1 MSFATAPVY
10 HDLQSLSGLHYKASN
25 TPETAVAEVAT
36 QFESLFMQMML
47 KSMRDATV
55 EGGLFDSDQM
65 EHYQSMFDQQLSLDL
80 SARGSLGLSDILV
93 EQLGGDMTHVDK
105 QDPRQPM
112 VAFSN
117 VAEGVQGDLRNL
129 YSTIHRDRVAA
140 QSAPGKVAE
149 ELARADTGAP
159 WQPTSTEE
167 FVHGVWE
174 YAVTAA
180 KQLGLD
186 PQVLVAQSALETGW
200 GKKLPAT
207 ASGQSSFNLFGIK
220 SGGEWSGES
229 ATINTLE
236 FRNGVAVKEVASFR
250 AYDSLAGSFNDYVDF
265 LKSNPRYQQALE
277 NVDDNR
283 QFLNELQDAGY
294 ATDPKY
300 AEKIMAIVGRSS
312 YSSIVNELK
321 NS

>member
-1 MSFATAPVY
+1 MSFAAAPVY
-10 HDLQSLSGLHYKASN
+10 HDLQSLSALHFKASN

-55 EGGLFDSDQM
+55 DGGLFDSDQM

-93 EQLGGDMTHVDK
+93 EQLGGDMPLVDE
-105 QDPRQPM
+105 QDPTQPR
-112 VAFSN
+112 VAFLN
-117 VAEGVQGDLRNL
+117 VLEGRQGELRNL

-140 QSAPGKVAE
+140 QSAQSKAAE
-149 ELARADTGAP
+149 LGRVDSGAP
-159 WQPTSTEE
+159 WQPSSAEE
-167 FVHGVWE
+167 FVRGVWE

-220 SGGEWSGES
+220 SGGGWNGQS

-250 AYDSLAGSFNDYVDF
+250 AYDSLADSFDDYVGF

-277 NVDDNR
+277 SVDDNR
-283 QFLNELQDAGY
+283 QFLIELQDAGY

-300 AEKIMAIVGRSS
+300 ADKIMAIVGRSA
-312 YSSIVNELK
+312 YSSIVHELK